1 MNPEEE
7 LTKLLE
13 EQIQEQIDK
22 EIWEPI
28 LESTKDGV
36 IVTTKLCSNKVIT
49 DGDIISAASPY
60 MDSGEEDGVKWF
72 VDYDKKQK
80 EWVVT
85 VSNGTKAVLERFS
98 GYQPQFG
105 VDLGDANRIEEILD
119 KLINELR

>member
-28 LESTKDGV
+28 LESTKDGA
-36 IVTTKLCSNKVIT
+36 IVTPKLRFDKVFT
-49 DGDIISAASPY
+49 DNPY

-72 VDYDKKQK
+72 VDYDTKQK
-80 EWVVT
+80 EWAVT
-85 VSNGTKAVLERFS
+85 VSNGTKVILERFR

-105 VDLGDANRIEEILD
+105 VDLQDANRIKEILD
-119 KLINELR
+119 KLINELK